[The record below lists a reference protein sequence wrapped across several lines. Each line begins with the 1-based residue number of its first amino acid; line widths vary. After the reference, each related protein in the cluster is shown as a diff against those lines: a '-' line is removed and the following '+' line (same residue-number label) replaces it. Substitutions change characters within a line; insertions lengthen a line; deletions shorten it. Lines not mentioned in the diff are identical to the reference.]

1 MHPVRSRV
9 LVSVVL
15 PVAALVAFAIVG
27 CRSGSAPT
35 TTGPA
40 AAPAALPPGATDGI
54 DRPGSDYKDFDLA
67 SADAFLCLEACVAEA
82 ECRAWTYVRP
92 GVQGDKP
99 RCWLKNEVPAQ
110 NPDPCCISGVRIGDG
125 STVEE

>member
-1 MHPVRSRV
+1 MHTVCSRV

-27 CRSGSAPT
+27 CTSTATPAPT
-35 TTGPA
+35 PA

-92 GVQGDKP
+92 GVQSDKP
-99 RCWLKNEVPAQ
+99 RCWLKNDVPEQ
-110 NPDPCCISGVRIGDG
+110 QPNTCCISGERIGDG